1 MINRESRNFFFLR
14 HSTFTS
20 WDSFVLIRIF
30 CGLFYHS
37 LAYFL
42 FFSLSLKRIFD
53 QNLKICFVFFFWGT
67 CSQSHRCLWWKADP
81 RDDRSQTANGQP
93 YPEVDSQSIGLR
105 RDQHGINSTLRC
117 GGWWIPKI
125 LLFLLALR
133 IMIIRRS
140 GSFSLL
146 PDVSFMMKVLSLY
159 GQSKLQIRFAETSLY
174 ELLVRFTYVNMK

>member
-1 MINRESRNFFFLR
+1 MDYSIILS
-14 HSTFTS
+14 HTF
-20 WDSFVLIRIF
+20 
-30 CGLFYHS
+30 
-37 LAYFL
+37 

-81 RDDRSQTANGQP
+81 RDGRSQTANGQP

-133 IMIIRRS
+133 IMIIKKVGVILSSARCFLHDE
-140 GSFSLL
+140 SFKSLWSIKATNSICR
-146 PDVSFMMKVLSLY
+146 DKSVWIS
-159 GQSKLQIRFAETSLY
+159 
-174 ELLVRFTYVNMK
+174 LVRSTYVNMK